1 VVDLPPAE
9 TSPRRHGDEIAI
21 PGDYQHRALLEGPSI
36 QRYWH
41 QSKLEL
47 LDWMFTP
54 EPTDCVLD
62 VGCGSGVFANQLA
75 SYGAEVLAIDGNA
88 DAIEYGTETF
98 GNDRLKFRLGLLDE
112 LDLPENSFDR
122 ATCLEIVE
130 HVFPDQIHALCAQ
143 LRRILRP
150 GGSLL
155 VTTPNYRGIW
165 PLVEWASD
173 HIGQAARM
181 DADQHVTHFHR
192 SMLRSF
198 LTDAGFE
205 IRALRTYCTFSPF
218 VSALSWP
225 VARRLDLIERR
236 IDWPFGNLLVAVAR
250 NPVAVPRHAGSL

>member
-1 VVDLPPAE
+1 MDVPPVKA
-9 TSPRRHGDEIAI
+9 SPRRDGDAIAI
-21 PGDYQHRALLEGPSI
+21 PGDYQHRALLEGSSI

-47 LDWMFTP
+47 LDWLFTP
-54 EPTDCVLD
+54 EPTDVVVD

-75 SYGAEVLAIDGNA
+75 SYGADVLAIDGNA
-88 DAIEYGTETF
+88 EAVAYASETF
-98 GNDRLKFRLGLLDE
+98 GRNRLEFRQGLLDE
-112 LDLPENSFDR
+112 LDLPESSFDR

-130 HVFPDQIHALCAQ
+130 HVYPDQVHALFAQ

-155 VTTPNYRGIW
+155 VTTPNYRGVW

-173 HIGQAARM
+173 RFARTAKM
-181 DADQHVTHFHR
+181 DADQHVTHFSR

-205 IRALRTYCTFSPF
+205 IQTLRTYCTFSPF

-225 VARRLDLIERR
+225 AARRLDLIERR
-236 IDWPFGNLLVAVAR
+236 IDWPFGNLLAAVAR
-250 NPVAVPRHAGSL
+250 NPLGKPARGPR